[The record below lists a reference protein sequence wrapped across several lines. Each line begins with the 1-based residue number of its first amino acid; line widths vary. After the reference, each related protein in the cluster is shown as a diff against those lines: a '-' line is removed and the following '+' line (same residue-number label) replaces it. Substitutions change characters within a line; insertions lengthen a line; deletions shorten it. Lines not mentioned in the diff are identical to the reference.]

1 MAVLQNVL
9 TPSVVTG
16 IVSRVYA
23 PGNPLSNFFKMQIG
37 AGEVGVE
44 SVLGRAYS
52 YDIFDNLRTIAKF
65 RQPATGP
72 STNAVNPVGR
82 QTNTFARVY
91 EKWPLN
97 YELVNNIRAIGKNA
111 GERDRQGAA
120 YLEAQAKQL
129 RRKIDN
135 AIEYLIGML
144 LTNGKAFFQF
154 SGDDML
160 PVQSLGGNPGTT
172 IDWLIPAGNN
182 GLTGGAFAANLNP
195 TGAGNIITAAWSN
208 TGTDIATQIDAIN
221 QAFQI
226 LVGAPLALAITDSTV
241 WRYLV
246 KNTSL
251 QAQGGSVNAVF
262 AEYVMEDL
270 RGPDGNKLGLF
281 KGRLRAIPWLDWL
294 ICDTALDFGSGPVRW
309 FPGNQVTFM
318 IDPSQTWLKRVEG
331 SELVKDNP
339 MAPAIQRGGFWSWL
353 REWDEPARIELHALM
368 NTILELNIPKA
379 IMIGQVA

>member
-16 IVSRVYA
+16 IVSRIKT
-23 PGNPLSNFFKMQIG
+23 PGNPLSKYFKMEIG
-37 AGEVGVE
+37 SPNIGVE
-44 SVLGRAYS
+44 TVIGRSYS

-65 RQPATGP
+65 RQPGVGP
-72 STNAVNPVGR
+72 STNAVNPTGR

-97 YELVNNIRAIGKNA
+97 YELINNIRAIGKNA

-120 YLEAQAKQL
+120 YLEAQGKQQ
-129 RRKIDN
+129 RKKYDN

-144 LTNGKAFFQF
+144 LTTGKAFFQF

-160 PVQSLGGNPGTT
+160 PVQALGGNPGMT

-182 GLTGGAFAANLNP
+182 GLTGGAFAANLDP
-195 TGAGNIITAAWSN
+195 LGAGNIITAPWSN
-208 TGTDIATQIDAIN
+208 TGTDIPAQLDAIN
-221 QAFQI
+221 QAYQM

-241 WRYLV
+241 WRFLLS
-246 KNTSL
+246 NTKL

-262 AEYVMEDL
+262 SEYVMEDL
-270 RGPDGNKLGLF
+270 RGPDGNKIGIF
-281 KGRLRAIPWLDWL
+281 KGRLRAVPWLDWL
-294 ICDTALDFGSGPVRW
+294 VVDSGLDFGAGPVRW
-309 FPGNQVTFM
+309 FPGNMVTFM
-318 IDPSQTWLKRVEG
+318 IEPDGTWLKRVEG

-339 MAPAIQRGGFWSWL
+339 IAPAIQRYGYHAWL
-353 REWDEPARIELHALM
+353 REWDEPARVELHAIL

-379 IMIGQVA
+379 LMLGQVA